1 MAHAACVGQQGDDL
15 AELEERAFRDPAKA
29 LPELANTIS
38 SSADMPPTRRA
49 ALHAIAAEAARQLG
63 FSRQSITHADA
74 GLALLPAG
82 DMSDLAV
89 RMRTVRA
96 VVSTNVGGIDAA
108 TVELTRVIDAIRDRP
123 LALGCVLRDR
133 GWLQFPR
140 WQSRPGA
147 RRSAALVLVAAPACE
162 PRRSHG
168 GGGPP
173 VDGAVQRA
181 RLSAGAVAGR

>member
-1 MAHAACVGQQGDDL
+1 
-15 AELEERAFRDPAKA
+15 
-29 LPELANTIS
+29 
-38 SSADMPPTRRA
+38 MPPTRRA
-49 ALHAIAAEAARQLG
+49 ALHAIAADAARQLG

-96 VVSTNVGGIDAA
+96 LVSTNVGGIDAA
-108 TVELTRVIDAIRDRP
+108 TVELTRVIDAVRDRP

-133 GWLQFPR
+133 GWLNFRDGNPDQALDDLLR
-140 WQSRPGA
+140 SYA
-147 RRSAALVLVAAPACE
+147 LLRRNAQ

-168 GGGPP
+168 GRGPP

-181 RLSAGAVAGR
+181 RLSAGAGAGR